1 MFHSLQCT
9 MVKPFVV
16 GSSVLI
22 TLIEIMETICEKVFK
37 RAYKSL
43 MVAKIL
49 KNERA
54 EEFHF

>member
-1 MFHSLQCT
+1 

-37 RAYKSL
+37 RAFKSL